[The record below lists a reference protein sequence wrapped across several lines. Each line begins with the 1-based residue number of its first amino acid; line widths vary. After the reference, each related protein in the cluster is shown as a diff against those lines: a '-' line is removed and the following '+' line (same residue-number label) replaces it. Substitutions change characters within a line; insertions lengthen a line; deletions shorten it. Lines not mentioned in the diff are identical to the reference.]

1 MIKNKIANF
10 LEIFGKIINKIIFHL
25 NINPNLRFE
34 YKNKFLNVYQK
45 FTYEEQQDS
54 YNFFKKY
61 FYKSTFC
68 VNHQIKDTA
77 LEIALKNHSNN
88 DLYLEFGVYKGHSI
102 YSYSKILEKF
112 DKSITIHGFDS
123 FEGLSHDWLAHRQT
137 KGAYD
142 LKGKMP
148 EAKFNVNFVKGRVEN
163 TVPKFLEE
171 YKDKINFI
179 HFDMD
184 IYEPTKI
191 ALSLMKNRLKSGCII
206 LLAQCYNYSG
216 WREGEFK
223 ALTEVL
229 SENEYKYKIFASN
242 GSQVVIEII

>member
-1 MIKNKIANF
+1 MKKTIATF
-10 LEIFGKIINKIIFHL
+10 LEFIGKILSKIIFHL

-45 FTYEEQQDS
+45 FTSEEQQDS
-54 YNFFKKY
+54 YDFFKKY

-68 VNHQIKDTA
+68 VNHQIKDLA
-77 LEIALKNHSNN
+77 LEISLRNHEKN
-88 DLYLEFGVYKGHSI
+88 DLYLEFGVYKGASI
-102 YSYSKILEKF
+102 YRYSKILEKF

-123 FEGLSHDWLAHRQT
+123 FEGLSHDWLAHRQN

-142 LKGKMP
+142 LKGKTP
-148 EAKFNVNFVKGRVEN
+148 AERFNVNFVKGNVED
-163 TVPKFLEE
+163 TVPKFLEK
-171 YKDKINFI
+171 YSDKINFI

-191 ALSLMKNRLKSGCII
+191 ALSLMKNRFKKGCII

-223 ALTEVL
+223 ALSEVF
-229 SENEYKYKIFASN
+229 SENEYKYRVFASN

>member
-1 MIKNKIANF
+1 MIKKKIAHF
-10 LEIFGKIINKIIFHL
+10 LEILGKIINKIIFHL
-25 NINPNLRFE
+25 NINPNLRLE

-102 YSYSKILEKF
+102 YSYSKILAKF
-112 DKSITIHGFDS
+112 DKSIIIHGFDS
-123 FEGLSHDWLAHRQT
+123 FEGLSHDWLGHRQT

-148 EAKFNVNFVKGRVEN
+148 KAKFNINFVKGRVEN

-171 YKDKINFI
+171 YKNKINFI

-229 SENEYKYKIFASN
+229 NENEYKYKIFASN

>member
-1 MIKNKIANF
+1 MIKRKIADF
-10 LEIFGKIINKIIFHL
+10 LEILGKIINKIIFHL

-34 YKNKFLNVYQK
+34 YKNKSLNVYQK

-77 LEIALKNHSNN
+77 LKIALKNHSNN

-229 SENEYKYKIFASN
+229 SEDEYKYKIFASN